1 MDYRTLGH
9 NEVTVS
15 TLSLGTVALGMAYG
29 IAPAD
34 QQVAGEQA
42 TGLRP
47 PTLPEATALIH
58 RALDGG
64 ITHIDTAR
72 GYGNSEAVVGH
83 ALQGKRQQVILTT
96 KGSCFGPD
104 GLLLRGKALQD
115 QLESSLTESLR
126 LLETDYVDVFMLHS
140 APEAVFA
147 DEEVVGFLRDLKRR
161 GLTRLI
167 GASTYGTAAPIKAI
181 EQGVEVLQ
189 IAYNVLD
196 QTMADAVLPRARDRG
211 VGLVIRSVYLK
222 GALTPRIEDLPER
235 LAPLKERVHA
245 LAAYGAAISPPLSLV
260 EIALRFVLSQPLI
273 STALVGV
280 RTAAE
285 LDLAL
290 AQAGQP
296 VLPPDVMDKLEA
308 FGWHHELLNPGNW
321 GLP

>member
-1 MDYRTLGH
+1 MEYRTLGRQD
-9 NEVTVS
+9 VTVS

-34 QQVAGEQA
+34 QQAAGKRA
-42 TGLRP
+42 IGLQP

-72 GYGNSEAVVGH
+72 GYGNSEAVVGY
-83 ALQGKRQQVILTT
+83 ALLGKRQQVILTT

-104 GLLLRGKALQD
+104 GALLRGKALQE
-115 QLESSLTESLR
+115 QLESSLTDSLR

-147 DEEVVGFLRDLKRR
+147 DEEAVGYLQDLKRR

-167 GASTYGTAAPIKAI
+167 GASTYGSAAPLKAI
-181 EQGVEVLQ
+181 EQGIDVLQ

-196 QTMADAVLPRARDRG
+196 QTLAEAVLPLARDRG

-235 LAPLKERVHA
+235 LAPLKERVRA
-245 LAAYGAAISPPLSLV
+245 LAAYGASVSPPLSLV

-290 AQAGQP
+290 AQADQP
-296 VLPPDVMDKLEA
+296 LLPPLIMDQLEA
-308 FGWHHELLNPGNW
+308 FGWQHDLLNPGNW
-321 GLP
+321 NLP